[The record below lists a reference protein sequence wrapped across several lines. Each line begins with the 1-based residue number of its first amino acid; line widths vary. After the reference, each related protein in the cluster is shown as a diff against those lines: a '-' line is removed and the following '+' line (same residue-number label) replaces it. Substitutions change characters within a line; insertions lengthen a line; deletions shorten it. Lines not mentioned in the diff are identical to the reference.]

1 VIEDNREIIE
11 AVSLCFELR
20 WPGAIMTSAT
30 EGEKGVEM
38 VETESPNIVI
48 LDLGLPDIDGF
59 EVLRQIRAFSNIPL
73 IILTVRSGEM
83 EKVKGLELGADD
95 YILKPFAPAELLA
108 RVKAVLRRSQM
119 PELRGDEKLI
129 IAGKLSINF
138 ATREIMRE
146 GKPIKLTPTEYNLLY
161 QLARNAGRVL
171 THQTLLEKVW
181 GSEYMDSAEYLK
193 VYIQRLREKLEEDP
207 SNPKMLLS
215 ERGVGY
221 LFVTHS

>member
-1 VIEDNREIIE
+1 
-11 AVSLCFELR
+11 
-20 WPGAIMTSAT
+20 
-30 EGEKGVEM
+30 M